1 MHAAGG
7 RLGYVRE
14 AVCVACMREPSG
26 VVMGTGVAR
35 GVMLWTGEPW
45 RGKKCVKRLRC
56 RGLAGWSGRLQRR
69 TRKRKWEVVVLVGFY
84 YHGWER
90 VGSCWLVVPML

>member
-45 RGKKCVKRLRC
+45 RGKKCEEAPVS
-56 RGLAGWSGRLQRR
+56 GIGWVVGAP
-69 TRKRKWEVVVLVGFY
+69 TTADEKEEV
-84 YHGWER
+84 
-90 VGSCWLVVPML
+90 